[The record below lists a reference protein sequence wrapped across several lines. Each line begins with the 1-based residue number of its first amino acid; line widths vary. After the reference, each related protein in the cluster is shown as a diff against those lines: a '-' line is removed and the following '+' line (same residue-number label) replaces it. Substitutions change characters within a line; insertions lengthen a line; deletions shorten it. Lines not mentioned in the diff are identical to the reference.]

1 MRLILAEDDR
11 ALGSAMRTALGRA
24 GFAADWVQT
33 GRHCRGALTTH
44 NYDCAVIDMGL
55 PDTTGDILLRD
66 IRRQDANLPVMVVT
80 ARSGLRERIA
90 MLDQGADDYLVKPF
104 DLDELSAR
112 VRSLVRRAPQRSDD
126 EGVLEYGDIHLYPH
140 RQAATWNQRDVKL
153 TQCEYRVLEAL
164 VIKKHQILA
173 RSQIEESLYA
183 WGQEIESNAVE
194 VYIHYLRR
202 KFYPGLIVT
211 TRGLGYQLAPLH
223 E

>member
-1 MRLILAEDDR
+1 
-11 ALGSAMRTALGRA
+11 MRTSLGRA

-33 GRHCRGALTTH
+33 GKHFSGALTTQ

-66 IRRQDANLPVMVVT
+66 VRRQNAHLPVMVVT
-80 ARSGLRERIA
+80 ARSSVRERID

-112 VRSLVRRAPQRSDD
+112 IRSLVRRAPQRTDD
-126 EGVLEYGDIHLYPH
+126 EGVLAYGDIRLYPH
-140 RQAATWNQRDVKL
+140 RQAVTWNLRDVKL

-164 VIKKHQILA
+164 VLKKHQILA
-173 RSQIEESLYA
+173 RSQIEESLYG
-183 WGQEIESNAVE
+183 WGDEIDSNAVE

-211 TRGLGYQLAPLH
+211 TRGVGYQLAPLH

>member
-11 ALGSAMRTALGRA
+11 SLGSAMRTALGRA

-33 GRHCRGALTTH
+33 GKHFHDALSTH
-44 NYDCAVIDMGL
+44 SYDCAVIDMGL
-55 PDTTGDILLRD
+55 PDTTGDLLLRAV
-66 IRRQDANLPVMVVT
+66 RQLKTGLPVMVVT
-80 ARSGLRERIA
+80 ARSGVRERIA

-112 VRSLVRRAPQRSDD
+112 VRSLLRRASKESAADD
-126 EGVLEYGDIHLYPH
+126 VLEYGDIRLYPH
-140 RQAATWNQRDVKL
+140 RQAATWNEREVKL

-164 VIKKHQILA
+164 VVKKNQILA
-173 RSQIEESLYA
+173 RAQIEESLYA
-183 WGQEIESNAVE
+183 WGQEIESNTVE

-211 TRGLGYQLAPLH
+211 TRGLGYQLASLNA
-223 E
+223 